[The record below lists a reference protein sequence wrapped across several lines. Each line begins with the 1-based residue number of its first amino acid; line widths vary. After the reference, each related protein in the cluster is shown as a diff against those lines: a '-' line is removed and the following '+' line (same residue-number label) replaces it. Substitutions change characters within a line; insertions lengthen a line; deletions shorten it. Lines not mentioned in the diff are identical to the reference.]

1 MLLQQQHKGKP
12 SRLKRV
18 VLIGDHNQLPP
29 VIKNTAFQKYS
40 KMDQSLFTRFVRL
53 GVPYIELNAQGRAR
67 PQIATLYNWRYRA
80 LGDMGHVS
88 QRPAFCA
95 GNAGFA
101 HEFQLVDVPDATE
114 SEPTAYFYQNLAEA
128 EYIIAVYMYMRLL
141 GYPAER
147 ISILSTY
154 NGQVALLQDVARYR
168 CSSHPSLGMPF
179 KISTVDKYQGQQNDF
194 VLLSLVKTKTVG
206 HVRDVRR
213 LVVALSRARLGLYV
227 FGKKELFSSCIEL
240 GPSFAVLNSKPSRLQ
255 LVLNEKYPTSRK
267 AETAVE
273 GAFEVHNVQHM
284 QAIVMQ
290 QLGISTQAQEAAKSR
305 ILAAHDNYTKPDPT
319 AGAIPDGADAGKGDG
334 DTSMEGQD
342 SEAPAA

>member
-1 MLLQQQHKGKP
+1 MDASREFLGWRRCSEAVLVGGGATGKA

-67 PQIATLYNWRYRA
+67 PDIASLYNWRYRA
-80 LGDMGHVS
+80 LGDMEHVKT
-88 QRPAFCA
+88 RPAFVA
-95 GNAGFA
+95 ANAGFA
-101 HEFQLVDVPDATE
+101 HEFQLVDVPNASE

-141 GYPAER
+141 GYPADR

-154 NGQVALLQDVARYR
+154 NGQVALLNDVARYR
-168 CSSHPSLGMPF
+168 CSGNELGMPP

-194 VLLSLVKTKTVG
+194 VLLSLVRTKTVG

-240 GPSFAVLNSKPSRLQ
+240 GPSFAVLNSKPNRLQ
-255 LVLNEKYPTSRK
+255 LVLNEKPPTSRK
-267 AETAVE
+267 AATPPKD
-273 GAFEVHNVQHM
+273 AFEVHNVEHM
-284 QAIVMQ
+284 QAIVIQ
-290 QLGISTQAQEAAKSR
+290 QLGQHQSFQVC
-305 ILAAHDNYTKPDPT
+305 LV
-319 AGAIPDGADAGKGDG
+319 
-334 DTSMEGQD
+334 
-342 SEAPAA
+342 